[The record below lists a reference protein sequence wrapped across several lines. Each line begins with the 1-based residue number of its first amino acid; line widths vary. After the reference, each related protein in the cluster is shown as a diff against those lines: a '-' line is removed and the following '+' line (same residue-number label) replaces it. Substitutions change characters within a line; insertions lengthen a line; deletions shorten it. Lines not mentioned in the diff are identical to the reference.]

1 MPRPLSL
8 RKSFS
13 PARSKT
19 KFIFILAATALTLA
33 VQYIRTNPTIEEN
46 GSSKKATFLLAN
58 GYCVENIT
66 TKQACHSWLVLHGTS
81 LYNKGVLAFF
91 YLLFLLYLFLGIA
104 IVADIFMGA
113 IEVITSK
120 EVEQKIST
128 SDGATSYVKV
138 KVWNP
143 TIANLTLM
151 ALGSSAP
158 EILLSIIETATTLNS
173 TPGELGPSTIVGSAA
188 FNLMG
193 KA

>member
-1 MPRPLSL
+1 
-8 RKSFS
+8 
-13 PARSKT
+13 
-19 KFIFILAATALTLA
+19 
-33 VQYIRTNPTIEEN
+33 
-46 GSSKKATFLLAN
+46 
-58 GYCVENIT
+58 
-66 TKQACHSWLVLHGTS
+66 
-81 LYNKGVLAFF
+81 
-91 YLLFLLYLFLGIA
+91 
-104 IVADIFMGA
+104 MGA

-193 KA
+193 KALCNTGYSNSLLPRFYFLII